1 MIVDPVGAAPAGPAV
16 ARPNLLAF
24 PTPTTTRYV
33 ALLAAL
39 ITAGFFIGSWLHN
52 EIAGNEYVRVTYAC
66 WQAAPGGATQDW
78 IGMLAA
84 EEQRRTCRAGV
95 EQVRAGYL
103 LAGAGAVA
111 LGGLGILLLA
121 PPRILRSRHLK
132 AAGDTLAGA
141 AQRVGELAAETGLS
155 RSPAV
160 VVGRQGDAF
169 TFGYPG
175 RYVIALSRGLAVH
188 WRRAELFDPVLR
200 HELAHVRHGDVP
212 LAWLARSIGFVLA
225 PLLVLPLVV
234 GLLIGDSSLAPNYLW
249 RAGLLGAVVVLVSAQ
264 LLRSRE
270 HDADLRAAHLSGG
283 PAAVSTVL
291 TAFSPGQATR
301 WFRRP
306 LAKHPSKAE
315 RVAVLERPA
324 AAASVTFL
332 DGFAAAFLAALVVP
346 LLVTLLI
353 AATVGTVSTTVAEMT
368 AAVLVGALLGGS
380 VGLAQWRAC
389 VIGRVSTIHF
399 SPWPAAC
406 GVSAGL
412 AVGEMAS
419 LGNVAFISPL
429 GDSPPEWYVVI
440 AVAGLSCTLLG
451 NAAGEVWADAV
462 PRLAGARLVWVPAL
476 LVTGLL
482 YTVLSW
488 AGQALN
494 LLLAAG
500 GWQMVMLW
508 LVAMPQRSLPGLA
521 LVVLV
526 GAVGYGLMAG
536 RRAGV
541 APRWLLEGDAH
552 VMWRRSAPAPRTV
565 ISTAL
570 GAGLAGAVTIIG
582 FRLLAGPGGSDE
594 QTIVRFVIYIAI
606 AAAVGWVAAFGLAL
620 LRPRTGLAVG
630 MVVLPV
636 AAATTMTG
644 FLALNAALGGGLDL
658 MLVTTAL
665 LGPTVAGFFF
675 LLLAAP
681 LLRLFKARDRVRRI
695 WMVTT
700 PTAMA
705 AALLVLGIG
714 SVVGSVIGGLAE
726 PQLNPS
732 VAVADYRLVL
742 GNLVQR
748 HEKVR
753 EEFASVLSDPRLDDQ
768 QRADRLRAK
777 VIPLADSLLA
787 DARAYRPPTPE
798 IERAHGP
805 AVATLEAAQESLSW
819 LATALET
826 GDADLLNRAQ
836 ARWREHDQA
845 FERWAAAVAELP
857 VDK

>member
-1 MIVDPVGAAPAGPAV
+1 
-16 ARPNLLAF
+16 
-24 PTPTTTRYV
+24 
-33 ALLAAL
+33 
-39 ITAGFFIGSWLHN
+39 
-52 EIAGNEYVRVTYAC
+52 
-66 WQAAPGGATQDW
+66 
-78 IGMLAA
+78 
-84 EEQRRTCRAGV
+84 
-95 EQVRAGYL
+95 
-103 LAGAGAVA
+103 
-111 LGGLGILLLA
+111 
-121 PPRILRSRHLK
+121 
-132 AAGDTLAGA
+132 
-141 AQRVGELAAETGLS
+141 
-155 RSPAV
+155 
-160 VVGRQGDAF
+160 
-169 TFGYPG
+169 
-175 RYVIALSRGLAVH
+175 
-188 WRRAELFDPVLR
+188 
-200 HELAHVRHGDVP
+200 
-212 LAWLARSIGFVLA
+212 
-225 PLLVLPLVV
+225 
-234 GLLIGDSSLAPNYLW
+234 
-249 RAGLLGAVVVLVSAQ
+249 
-264 LLRSRE
+264 
-270 HDADLRAAHLSGG
+270 
-283 PAAVSTVL
+283 
-291 TAFSPGQATR
+291 
-301 WFRRP
+301 
-306 LAKHPSKAE
+306 
-315 RVAVLERPA
+315 
-324 AAASVTFL
+324 
-332 DGFAAAFLAALVVP
+332 
-346 LLVTLLI
+346 
-353 AATVGTVSTTVAEMT
+353 
-368 AAVLVGALLGGS
+368 
-380 VGLAQWRAC
+380 
-389 VIGRVSTIHF
+389 
-399 SPWPAAC
+399 
-406 GVSAGL
+406 
-412 AVGEMAS
+412 
-419 LGNVAFISPL
+419 
-429 GDSPPEWYVVI
+429 
-440 AVAGLSCTLLG
+440 
-451 NAAGEVWADAV
+451 
-462 PRLAGARLVWVPAL
+462 
-476 LVTGLL
+476 
-482 YTVLSW
+482 
-488 AGQALN
+488 
-494 LLLAAG
+494 
-500 GWQMVMLW
+500 MVMLW

-521 LVVLV
+521 LVVLA

-805 AVATLEAAQESLSW
+805 AVATLEAAQESLRW

-836 ARWREHDQA
+836 ARWHEHDQA